1 MVVRASLSCGNDS
14 YTMLNARGLRIHEKM
29 RCRNFPSSSPKTRM
43 SQLYIGVNKP
53 EHMHL
58 WGPFT
63 RPVIGIDRPF
73 EAGDRVTLDRKD
85 FFDFFWHHSQVLLV
99 EKVVPYH
106 SLHLRDLSPGAVR
119 MNVTVIV
126 SVEET
131 ADREATWIEEA
142 IFYSLGK
149 SRVMQWLD
157 RSLVNPV
164 LQLAAGYRT
173 NKAFRR
179 LQAIL
184 QQPHAPVSS

>member
-1 MVVRASLSCGNDS
+1 
-14 YTMLNARGLRIHEKM
+14 
-29 RCRNFPSSSPKTRM
+29 
-43 SQLYIGVNKP
+43 
-53 EHMHL
+53 
-58 WGPFT
+58 
-63 RPVIGIDRPF
+63 
-73 EAGDRVTLDRKD
+73 
-85 FFDFFWHHSQVLLV
+85 
-99 EKVVPYH
+99 
-106 SLHLRDLSPGAVR
+106 

-131 ADREATWIEEA
+131 GDPEATWIEEA

-164 LQLAAGYRT
+164 LQLGAMYRT